1 MERSPEVDAELL
13 HPTVQEEDFELD
25 VTFADNGTALA
36 ELMNSTSD
44 NCGGTG
50 ASACVTCAV
59 S

>member
-1 MERSPEVDAELL
+1 MDADL
-13 HPTVQEEDFELD
+13 PSATWDEEDFELD
-25 VTFADNGTALA
+25 VTFADSGPALA

-44 NCGGTG
+44 NCGSTT